1 MRQGVVTISC
11 AGSSR
16 SDVEVDLNQ
25 RIRLFSSKHFKITHV
40 RVYHDTD
47 YMLEY
52 RGEATL
58 VRRDYL

>member
-11 AGSSR
+11 AGFTR
-16 SDVEVDLNQ
+16 KDAEEGLNR
-25 RIRLFSSKHFKITHV
+25 RISLFPSKHFKIKHA
-40 RVYHDTD
+40 RVYHDSD